1 MFSKSS
7 SSNLEGSVVDMFH
20 FDHQESWKREGYTCI
35 YICIYIYIFRALCTF
50 GCWILLESPD
60 DLHHQCGEQPESEVP
75 LL

>member
-1 MFSKSS
+1 MFSKST

-20 FDHQESWKREGYTCI
+20 FDHQESWKREREI
-35 YICIYIYIFRALCTF
+35 YIYMYIFRALCTF